1 MNKKIAFF
9 ALISLLIYSC
19 KNNDNQTGG
28 ITISPDAGTAYKAGD
43 VISAKVTLPG
53 DIKAD
58 SIVYLLDSTRVGS
71 VKDSSA
77 VNIKTDTI
85 ALGARVITGRV
96 YQAGKSQDVTTNIV
110 LLAAKAPEQ
119 LTYQVVKTFPHDTSI
134 YVEALSF
141 ENGSFYESSGGYL
154 DPPPGMAKDGQ
165 SFLAKT
171 DLATGRVIKKKMVSP
186 KVFAEGLAVIGNK
199 LVQLT
204 WKEKIGYVY
213 DKNSFELLSTFN
225 NNVGVDGWGM
235 CFDGTKLYMDD
246 STNRIWFLDKDN
258 YRAVGYIDV
267 YDDKG
272 AIDSL
277 NELEYI
283 DGKIYANVYQKDYI
297 LVIDPKTG
305 VVLQKIDMSNLY
317 PKSAHY
323 EGFDDGNNVL
333 NGIAYDKAT
342 NSIFVTGKKWPKLY
356 QVKFVKK

>member
-9 ALISLLIYSC
+9 VLISLLVYSC
-19 KNNDNQTGG
+19 KNNDQTGS

-43 VISAKVTLPG
+43 VISAKVTLPA

-85 ALGARVITGRV
+85 ALGARIITGRV

-119 LTYQVVKTFPHDTSI
+119 LIYQVVKTFPHDTSI

-154 DPPPGMAKDGQ
+154 DPPPGMVKDKQ

-171 DLATGRVIKKKMVSP
+171 DLATGRVIKKKMVNP
-186 KVFAEGLAVIGNK
+186 KVFAEGLSVIGSK
-199 LVQLT
+199 IVQVT

-225 NNVGVDGWGM
+225 NNVGVEGWGM

-246 STNRIWFLDKDN
+246 STNRIWFLDKDT
-258 YRAVGYIDV
+258 YRSTGYIDV

-323 EGFDDGNNVL
+323 SGFDDDNGVL
-333 NGIAYDKAT
+333 NGIAYDKGT

>member
-9 ALISLLIYSC
+9 ALISLLVYSC
-19 KNNDNQTGG
+19 KNNDQTGS

-43 VISAKVTLPG
+43 VISAKVTLPA

-77 VNIKTDTI
+77 VKIKTDTI

-119 LTYQVVKTFPHDTSI
+119 LTYQVVKTFPHDTASYTEGLQYI
-134 YVEALSF
+134 DGVM
-141 ENGSFYESSGGYL
+141 YESDGGVANSPEGKSSL
-154 DPPPGMAKDGQ
+154 R
-165 SFLAKT
+165 KT
-171 DLATGRVIKKKMVSP
+171 DLQTGRILKIRDGDP
-186 KVFAEGLAVIGNK
+186 KIFSEGLSVIGNK
-199 LVQLT
+199 IVQLT

-213 DKNSFELLSTFN
+213 DKNNFELLSTFN
-225 NNVGVDGWGM
+225 NNVGVEGWGL

-258 YRAVGYIDV
+258 YRSIGYIDV

-317 PKSAHY
+317 PKSSHY
-323 EGFDDGNNVL
+323 AGFDDDNNVL

>member
-43 VISAKVTLPG
+43 VISTKVTLPANF
-53 DIKAD
+53 KAD

-71 VKDSSA
+71 VKDSAA

-119 LTYQVVKTFPHDTSI
+119 LTYQVVKTFPHDTAS
-134 YVEALSF
+134 YTEGLQYMDGVM
-141 ENGSFYESSGGYL
+141 YESDGGVANSAEGKSSL
-154 DPPPGMAKDGQ
+154 R
-165 SFLAKT
+165 KT
-171 DLATGRVIKKKMVSP
+171 DLQTGRILKIRDGDP
-186 KVFAEGLAVIGNK
+186 KIFSEGLSVIGNK
-199 LVQLT
+199 IVQLT

-213 DKNSFELLSTFN
+213 DKNSFELLSTFT
-225 NNVGVDGWGM
+225 NNVGVEGWGL

-258 YRAVGYIDV
+258 YRATGYIDV

-323 EGFDDGNNVL
+323 AGFDDDNSVL

-342 NSIFVTGKKWPKLY
+342 SRIFVTGKKWPKVY